1 MCGNSGPAISI
12 VQLPH
17 VAKNVNEMGDSMS
30 EYGPDSPPPL
40 DMPFWVIA
48 NPMTCAATQPGGHM
62 PCRREEGSAATDEAT
77 PNYSPE
83 TDSLTL
89 TPRPVSLEVYPG
101 HMPPTQPGRTHALS
115 SRRGSAATD
124 EATPNYSPE
133 TDSLAFA
140 PSPASLVS
148 RSFGPRH
155 RHACHAR
162 HEYSRWSPRGAIS
175 PLVDEARMTI
185 GAIAGGILIA
195 IAQGFTNDARP
206 ACGGVPG

>member
-1 MCGNSGPAISI
+1 
-12 VQLPH
+12 

-48 NPMTCAATQPGGHM
+48 NPMTCAATQPGRTHALSS
-62 PCRREEGSAATDEAT
+62 RRGSAATDEAT

-89 TPRPVSLEVYPG
+89 TPRPVSL
-101 HMPPTQPGRTHALS
+101 
-115 SRRGSAATD
+115 
-124 EATPNYSPE
+124 
-133 TDSLAFA
+133 
-140 PSPASLVS
+140 VS
-148 RSFGPRH
+148 RSFGPRQ

-162 HEYSRWSPRGAIS
+162 HESSRWSPRGAIS